1 MAPPTA
7 PDVDQTSMLANIHT
21 LSLVLH
27 AHYINFLD
35 ADWSTSA
42 PRNMRP
48 QRYLFPTSTLAADL
62 WEPGEDIHL
71 VCMTEDR
78 KTTFWAIVTSELHL
92 EKERGWTLTD
102 GTMTLDWPLLGISG
116 LSAAKLAGSALYL
129 HYALLPPAFSLDL
142 LPHYG
147 IPEYR
152 RKDTVAYMPKHV
164 DLVRHALH
172 LTTALQAPPFA
183 TFPFLPTYRRLRRW
197 AYALGLLG
205 PKLGLLDGKTLL
217 NLIFGAC
224 SGYLHHPTT
233 TFPSHANF
241 LESFF
246 LQSASWLP
254 AYSQALGAT
263 LHGETAL
270 LAALKQ
276 TCERLIAR
284 GGPGGSSLAY
294 LALDRITPAI
304 GFQSFLS
311 SYDYFLVLTAETWG
325 SAESTWRFI
334 HHRFEDLV
342 KRLVL
347 RLHEVD
353 EEGRK
358 STARAWSFLVMPM
371 TDRVAC
377 VIGVGRR
384 LEAEEVRELTVWL
397 RAGYDGPEEEAAVV
411 LRRQLKREV
420 ALFGGVLEEAERA
433 EEVKRVGR
441 DWVEGVAKVGMVVTG
456 SQKVEVRKRVGKKAV
471 PAVAPAVTSSP
482 RLNVDIPKGE
492 GSETETPAKHKKKKK
507 KRPKENTK
515 QPRDQ
520 LPNSE
525 DIEKSKTSG
534 TRAPASQGPTP
545 GDAVAEA
552 YRDLIRRRDSLPG
565 LTSLPQPNATK
576 LSLTSL
582 SISDSTD
589 ESQAPIPS
597 HMKRK
602 KKTKTQLAKALPTPP
617 SATQQTPT
625 QPSDPNPPTPST
637 TQSSPS
643 PAPAPAPA
651 PSPAPTPLL
660 PLPRILARLRWH
672 PDYRLTRYEI
682 GYRDRFLPEL
692 QWMPMEEWGRKATEE
707 EDWIPGHRVMVIRA
721 VGEGEGGVVWDRRG
735 RGGESW

>member
-7 PDVDQTSMLANIHT
+7 PDVDQASMLANIHT

-42 PRNMRP
+42 PHNMRP

-71 VCMTEDR
+71 VCITEDR

-92 EKERGWTLTD
+92 EKERGWTLTG

-116 LSAAKLAGSALYL
+116 IRAAKLAGSALYL
-129 HYALLPPAFSLDL
+129 HYALLPPQFSLDL

-164 DLVRHALH
+164 DQVRHALH
-172 LTTALQAPPFA
+172 LTTALQSPPFA

-205 PKLGLLDGKTLL
+205 PRLGLLDGKTLL

-233 TFPSHANF
+233 VFPSHANF

-284 GGPGGSSLAY
+284 GGPGGSSLAC

-325 SAESTWRFI
+325 SAET
-334 HHRFEDLV
+334 
-342 KRLVL
+342 
-347 RLHEVD
+347 
-353 EEGRK
+353 
-358 STARAWSFLVMPM
+358 
-371 TDRVAC
+371 
-377 VIGVGRR
+377 
-384 LEAEEVRELTVWL
+384 
-397 RAGYDGPEEEAAVV
+397 
-411 LRRQLKREV
+411 
-420 ALFGGVLEEAERA
+420 
-433 EEVKRVGR
+433 
-441 DWVEGVAKVGMVVTG
+441 
-456 SQKVEVRKRVGKKAV
+456 
-471 PAVAPAVTSSP
+471 
-482 RLNVDIPKGE
+482 
-492 GSETETPAKHKKKKK
+492 
-507 KRPKENTK
+507 
-515 QPRDQ
+515 
-520 LPNSE
+520 
-525 DIEKSKTSG
+525 
-534 TRAPASQGPTP
+534 
-545 GDAVAEA
+545 